1 MKLYDIV
8 FDIDGTTST
17 MRKFVF
23 ADSIIEAK
31 AFIKNHFNLTWA
43 YITFIDVQEIEIKK
57 GILF

>member
-1 MKLYDIV
+1 MKLYNIV
-8 FDIDGTTST
+8 FDIAGAK
-17 MRKFVF
+17 MKKFVF
-23 ADSIIEAK
+23 ANSIIEAK

>member
-8 FDIDGTTST
+8 FDIDGAT
-17 MRKFVF
+17 MKKFVF
-23 ADSIIEAK
+23 ANNIIEAK
-31 AFIKNHFNLTWA
+31 AFIKNHFNSTWA